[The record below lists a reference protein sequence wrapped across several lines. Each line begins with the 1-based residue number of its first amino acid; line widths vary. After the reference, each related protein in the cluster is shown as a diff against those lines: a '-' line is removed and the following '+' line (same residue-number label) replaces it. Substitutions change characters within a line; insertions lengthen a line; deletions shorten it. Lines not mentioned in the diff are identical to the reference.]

1 MDAFIVYLHK
11 INKSESR
18 QIQIVNIFKRI
29 SNIITCNKRNYDDF
43 SFLIRDKYKITSWM
57 LNNLKA
63 STVSVYSIAI
73 RHAVASMNIEEN
85 KKNENICFYLKVASK
100 CKTVYNFGK
109 LKHVKKRKLNNTRKT
124 LYDFHSII
132 DRNDNF
138 IVNFAN
144 NNFKKMKAIDEFLC
158 IFNS

>member
-57 LNNLKA
+57 LIHLKA
-63 STVSVYSIAI
+63 STISVYSIAI

-85 KKNENICFYLKVASK
+85 KKK
-100 CKTVYNFGK
+100 
-109 LKHVKKRKLNNTRKT
+109 
-124 LYDFHSII
+124 
-132 DRNDNF
+132 
-138 IVNFAN
+138 
-144 NNFKKMKAIDEFLC
+144 
-158 IFNS
+158 